1 MEKYLLSWQ
10 VGCCDDVAAAV
21 AEWMPA
27 QVPGAVQL
35 DYARAKGWAPY
46 YMGLNF
52 RDYKWMEDKFWCYRA
67 PLDFALRDDQRAT
80 LVFLGIDYR
89 YEIRV
94 DGEFVHGG
102 EGMFAPVR
110 LDVTAY
116 AGEAHELT
124 VLLWPVPKADDSDTR
139 DQARLSAKPAVSYGW
154 DFHPRL
160 VPSGIWDEAYLEIGN
175 ERGIEEFDVRYQ
187 LSDDLG
193 SVTVRAQA
201 DVTMPGKVRFA
212 VSDENGVVAETTVDS
227 CRTAAAAELVI
238 AQPKLWYPLGYGDQP
253 LYTITAETIDETGAV
268 TETRCRRLGF
278 RRSRMVMN
286 AGAWSRPS
294 GMPRSRS
301 DAPAT
306 LEINGRK
313 LFARGSNWV
322 GTDIFAGEMT
332 REHYDELLTQAAECN
347 VIILRIWGGA
357 FVNKES
363 FFELCDEKGIMV
375 WQEFPLACNEYPD
388 DPHYLAVLEHEARAI
403 VRRLRTHPSLV
414 IWCGGNELFNSWS
427 GMTEQHH
434 ALRLL
439 NAVCY
444 DEDQYTPF
452 LYTSPLTGM
461 SHGHYHSYDE
471 ETGEE
476 LLTLLRNSH
485 FTGYNEFGCPAY
497 APADYIRTFMSEEE
511 FQSFGPESEIW
522 RERHAFGVWRER
534 SWGREDEVNYFLGG
548 YESVDDLCEKSQF
561 VQSMC
566 LRSDFEEMRRQ
577 WPQCSFAMNWCFNE
591 PWPAAANNSV
601 VAWPAVRKPAY
612 YAMQT
617 ALRPRMASLALDR
630 QLWRGGETF
639 RAEIWMHNDTI
650 EEMPA
655 GEIRVS
661 YKLDGEEIQWG
672 TLRYAALP
680 EQTNSVSGSILFP
693 LPEDFDGLF
702 EIRLEVVGHP
712 DWSAEYRYPCRA
724 KVQKSQKKVLNM

>member
-1 MEKYLLSWQ
+1 MEKRVLSWQ
-10 VGCCDDVAAAV
+10 VGFCDDAAAQV
-21 AEWMPA
+21 QEWMPA

-52 RDYKWMEDKFWCYRA
+52 KDYTWMEDKFWCYLA
-67 PLDFALRDDQRAT
+67 PLEFSLAAGQRAA
-80 LVFLGIDYR
+80 LCFLGIDYR
-89 YEIRV
+89 YQIAV
-94 DGEFVHGG
+94 DGEVLVDG

-110 LDVTAY
+110 LDVTKY
-116 AGEAHELT
+116 AGAAHELT

-139 DQARLSAKPAVSYGW
+139 DQARMSAKPAVSYGW

-160 VPSGIWDEAYLEIGN
+160 VPSGIWDEAYLEIGAAF
-175 ERGIEEFDVRYQ
+175 GIEDFDVRYH
-187 LSDDLG
+187 LSDDLQ
-193 SVTVRAQA
+193 SCDITAEA
-201 DVTMPGKVRFA
+201 DLTLPGKVRFTLTYEG
-212 VSDENGVVAETTVDS
+212 SVVAEATVDTCLS
-227 CRTAAAAELVI
+227 AASAVLHVDAP
-238 AQPKLWYPLGYGDQP
+238 ALWYPVGYGPQN
-253 LYTITAETIDETGAV
+253 LYEITAETIDQDGHV
-268 TETRCRRLGF
+268 TEIRRRRLGF

-306 LEINGRK
+306 LEINGRR
-313 LFARGSNWV
+313 LFARGTNWV
-322 GTDIFAGEMT
+322 GTDIFAGEMSK
-332 REHYDELLTQAAECN
+332 EHYDELLSQAVDCN

-363 FFELCDEKGIMV
+363 FFDLCDERGIMV

-388 DPHYLAVLEHEARAI
+388 DSHYLSVLEHEAHAI
-403 VRRLRTHPSLV
+403 VRRLRSHPSLV

-444 DEDQYTPF
+444 EEDRDTPF
-452 LYTSPLTGM
+452 IYTSPLTGM

-476 LLTLLRNSH
+476 LLTLLRGSH

-511 FQSFGPESEIW
+511 FQSFGPQSEIW
-522 RERHAFGVWRER
+522 REHHAFGVWRET

-548 YESVDDLCEKSQF
+548 YEDVDDLCEKSQF

-577 WPQCSFAMNWCFNE
+577 WPECSFAMNWCFNE

-601 VAWPAVRKPAY
+601 VAWPAVTKPAY
-612 YAMQT
+612 FAMQT

-639 RAEIWMHNDTI
+639 RGEIWMHNDTI

-655 GEIRVS
+655 GEIRV
-661 YKLDGEEIQWG
+661 YYTLDGEEIYWG
-672 TLRYAALP
+672 SLRYAALP
-680 EQTNSVSGSILFP
+680 EQTNSVSGSLMFP

-702 EIRLEVVGHP
+702 TIRLEVADHP
-712 DWSAEYRYPCRA
+712 EWSAEYRYPCRA
-724 KVQKSQKKVLNM
+724 KVQKSKKKVLNM